1 MSDGP
6 VELEI
11 PLAGATEDHDARR
24 QVLGMHRGRRWALSV
39 LIVIL
44 GWVGLNRGA
53 KWQLERAQERLNA
66 CDREWKRQCERAV
79 PRLARVMPR
88 TANESTDLHETFVY
102 AKRRWALREAVAGEF
117 DPEFRDIHAQE
128 LLAMSVGYT
137 PGVERYGPP
146 TELLLRYGAIDHA
159 VMHALNRGDAG
170 YFAPDAPIDELRGAV
185 LVQGRRFTIERVM
198 DTRDP
203 TTEEDVDDV
212 LRRAVWRCLYD
223 KAPRGVDML
232 RRKAEDA
239 DSPLDQ
245 RRLAIAATACSRRGA
260 AEGLIEDG
268 APDPVLHGWLLA
280 RAAAQGE
287 VDAWWAYVSHPQLS
301 NNRPLLAQALNQPEV
316 DEDALRRWFLDHGS
330 RSYSLDVGRAARG
343 AWSFG
348 GSGPGARDMLYGPKA
363 MLGAATDLVAR
374 AEVLKLEAQDPK
386 LAKREPELVDEHLEV
401 SAWMRQ
407 EAALMAA
414 EATVEL
420 TRRGEYEDAMRGAKF
435 VSEQLPPRLAWLG
448 PGLRLLAASTLDP
461 LLRKPV
467 MVEIAA
473 DARALDAPSEA
484 AVAPAVFRPSLRE
497 VEIQALALAG
507 QTRAAYE
514 RARTLQL
521 ELSDVDDE
529 LLPEHRK
536 VVQLWIDVLA
546 LELGEPIDLER
557 EDGTVSLLRP
567 IDTPSGL
574 PSTNE
579 IFSST
584 THPELA
590 MRVLAASSHRDPIHD
605 GVPPAVAP
613 PAAKASDTGDTGG
626 SDESGTGGTDTDS
639 GETDSD
645 SGETDSDS
653 GETDSDST
661 DASGGDSDTGAEAPA
676 PAPETPAPEPRPW
689 VDMWLDCF
697 ISYQLRTPDRTLLRA
712 RAETAR
718 WAQDEEAEDAWI
730 ERERTLLD
738 LAAHLGEDGWLLLEL
753 TGV

>member
-1 MSDGP
+1 M
-6 VELEI
+6 L
-11 PLAGATEDHDARR
+11 
-24 QVLGMHRGRRWALSV
+24 RGRRWALGV

-44 GWVGLNRGA
+44 GWVALNRGA
-53 KWQLERAQERLNA
+53 KWQFERAQERLDA
-66 CDREWKRQCERAV
+66 CDREWTLMCERGV

-88 TANESTDLHETFVY
+88 TANDSSDLHETFVY

-117 DPEFRDIHAQE
+117 DAEFRDIHAKE
-128 LLAMSVGYT
+128 LLAMSVGYA
-137 PGVERYGPP
+137 PGVARYGPP
-146 TELLLRYGAIDHA
+146 TKLLLRYGAIDYA
-159 VMHALNRGDAG
+159 LMHELGRGDAG
-170 YFAPDAPIDELRGAV
+170 YFAPDAPFDELRGAA
-185 LVQGRRFTIERVM
+185 LAQGNRFTVERVM

-203 TTEEDVDDV
+203 VEEEDVDAV
-212 LRRAVWRCLYD
+212 LRRAAWRCLHD
-223 KAPRGVDML
+223 KGPRGVDML
-232 RRKAEDA
+232 RRAASDSA
-239 DSPLDQ
+239 DSADSDSANSASALEDQ
-245 RRLAIAATACSRRGA
+245 RRLAIAATACSARPA
-260 AEGLIEDG
+260 AEELIEEG
-268 APDPVLHGWLLA
+268 AMGRPPALHGWLLA
-280 RAAAQGE
+280 RAASRGRVE
-287 VDAWWAYVSHPQLS
+287 AWWAFVSHPQL
-301 NNRPLLAQALNQPEV
+301 NNSRPLLAQVLSGAADNYDF
-316 DEDALRRWFLDHGS
+316 DEDSLRRWFLENGS

-348 GSGPGARDMLYGPKA
+348 GAGAGARTMIYAPQVMLLSA
-363 MLGAATDLVAR
+363 ESLIAR
-374 AEVLKLEAQDPK
+374 AEALTLEAQDPK
-386 LAKREPELVDEHLEV
+386 LAKRAPDLVEEHLV
-401 SAWMRQ
+401 VAARMRQ

-420 TRRGEYEDAMRGAKF
+420 VRRGEHEDALRGAKF

-461 LLRKPV
+461 LLRAPV

-484 AVAPAVFRPSLRE
+484 VVAPAVFRPSLRE

-521 ELSDVDDE
+521 ELSDIDDK

-546 LELGEPIDLER
+546 LELGEPIDLRR
-557 EDGTVSLLRP
+557 EDGYISLLRP
-567 IDTPSGL
+567 VDTPSGL

-605 GVPPAVAP
+605 GVPPAIEPPVAE
-613 PAAKASDTGDTGG
+613 AIDTGS
-626 SDESGTGGTDTDS
+626 SDESDT
-639 GETDSD
+639 
-645 SGETDSDS
+645 GETDSDS

-661 DASGGDSDTGAEAPA
+661 GGSGSDSDTGAEDPA
-676 PAPETPAPEPRPW
+676 GTPETSAPEPRPW

-718 WAQDEEAEDAWI
+718 WARDEEAEDAWI
-730 ERERTLLD
+730 ERERQLLD